1 MSLGKAAGRYAA
13 LWRTPGVPRVM
24 LPAMLARLPVAI
36 EPLAIFLHISAE
48 TGSYTA
54 GATALG
60 LFSAALAVA
69 WPLHGRLID
78 RRGLRV
84 VLLTLAVLHAVAL
97 AVFVAA
103 GSGPTWLLVASVA
116 PVALT
121 MAPVGSTV
129 RAAWALILPPGPSL
143 NTANALEAVLIEV
156 FFVIGPALTGL
167 LTGTF
172 SALTTTLLAGG
183 MLVVGSF
190 LYGTAPAVSTM
201 RKETDGVEPGAA
213 DGGKK
218 SHARGE
224 RRPWRIPGVVAI
236 LVAAGGAAAAFA
248 VLEVTVP
255 ATVSANGD
263 AAATGVALLSLPPAA
278 SVLGGLV
285 WGARQ
290 HTRLPV
296 NRYLVLLAVAVACMV
311 PLVFATSVA
320 VLAVC
325 LFLAGLP
332 LAALSSE
339 EFGLLGS
346 LVPKTVINES
356 FALAATMMAVGSAVG
371 TLGAGAVLGWLGP
384 TEARLLSP
392 AAALIAFA
400 AVLSM
405 RATLSNAG
413 SSTTV
418 DSGA

>member
-1 MSLGKAAGRYAA
+1 MSLGEAVGRYAA

-36 EPLAIFLHISAE
+36 EPLAIFLHISAK

-60 LFSAALAVA
+60 VFSAALAVA

-84 VLLTLAVLHAVAL
+84 VLLTLAALHAVAL
-97 AVFVAA
+97 AVFVVAS
-103 GSGPTWLLVASVA
+103 SGPAWLLVGSVA

-129 RAAWALILPPGPSL
+129 RAAWALILPPGPAL

-156 FFVIGPALTGL
+156 FFVIGPAVTGL
-167 LTGTF
+167 LTGVF

-183 MLVVGSF
+183 MLVVGSL
-190 LYGTAPAVSTM
+190 LYGTAPAVATM
-201 RKETDGVEPGAA
+201 RREADDAEPGAT
-213 DGGKK
+213 DGAK
-218 SHARGE
+218 SHPRGG

-255 ATVSANGD
+255 ATVSAHGN

-285 WGARQ
+285 YGARH

-296 NRYLVLLAVAVACMV
+296 NRYLVLLAVAFACMV
-311 PLVFATSVA
+311 PLVFATSVP

-356 FALAATMMAVGSAVG
+356 FALAATMMAVGSAAG
-371 TLGAGAVLGWLGP
+371 TLAAGAVLGWLGP

-392 AAALIAFA
+392 TAALIAFA

-405 RATLSNAG
+405 RATLSNVDSLA
-413 SSTTV
+413 TA

>member
-1 MSLGKAAGRYAA
+1 MSLGEAVGRYAD

-60 LFSAALAVA
+60 VFSAALAVA

-84 VLLTLAVLHAVAL
+84 VLMTLAVLHSVAL
-97 AVFVAA
+97 AVFVVA
-103 GSGPTWLLVASVA
+103 GRGPAWLLVASVA

-121 MAPVGSTV
+121 MAPIGSTV
-129 RAAWALILPPGPSL
+129 RAAWALILPPGPTL

-167 LTGTF
+167 LTGVF

-183 MLVVGSF
+183 MLVVGSL
-190 LYGTAPAVSTM
+190 LYGSAPAISTM
-201 RKETDGVEPGAA
+201 RRQPDHTEAA
-213 DGGKK
+213 PTEDT
-218 SHARGE
+218 SHN

-255 ATVSANGD
+255 ATVSAHGD

-285 WGARQ
+285 WGARS
-290 HTRLPV
+290 HTRQPV
-296 NRYLVLLAVAVACMV
+296 NRYLGLLAVGFVCMV
-311 PLVFATSVA
+311 PLVFASSVA

-356 FALAATMMAVGSAVG
+356 FALAATMMAVGSAAG
-371 TLGAGAVLGWLGP
+371 TLAAGAVLGWLGN

-392 AAALIAFA
+392 AAALIAFV

-405 RATLSNAG
+405 RATLSN
-413 SSTTV
+413 V
-418 DSGA
+418 DSLASADGGR